1 MLRQARL
8 GWPLRGHD
16 GVYVAGGFVR
26 NPIAKQKNTLGL
38 IAQGISDVP

>member
-1 MLRQARL
+1 VDGR
-8 GWPLRGHD
+8 LRGHD

-26 NPIAKQKNTLGL
+26 NPIVQKNTLGL